1 MPPSAADRDR
11 RTVLVV
17 IVTALVALALVTAV
31 TVVLGYRHLE
41 GRLTTGGAIRH
52 ETEKARGPRTP
63 LNLLLLGTDT
73 RDCDG
78 CRIDGE
84 SGKGGSDV
92 SILLHVAA
100 DRRSAYGISIPR
112 DALVDRPACRKAG
125 GGRAP
130 AATRVMWNDA
140 YAIGGAACTAA
151 QLEQLSGVYVD
162 HYLTVNFAGFKTMV
176 DAVDGVDVCIP
187 EEVDD
192 TEHHIH
198 LDRGPQTLHGAQALN
213 YVRDRSSTPNS
224 DLGRM
229 KRQQA
234 FLASLINKV
243 FSMGTLT
250 RPDRLYGFADA
261 LAGSITT
268 DPGVHGLGDLVRLAR
283 QLRHADLQHIQFVT
297 VPNEAFPRDS
307 PDWGRLRIL
316 PSARRLW
323 RQVAADRPLG
333 RGFSDEAISAGAPP
347 NASSGPS
354 GSPAATATPTTS
366 PTPSSPTPTTSPA
379 PTRSAEEAAENGLC
393 A

>member
-17 IVTALVALALVTAV
+17 IAGALVLLALVTAV

-41 GRLTTGGAIRH
+41 GRLTTGGRIKH
-52 ETEKARGPRTP
+52 STQKAHGPRVP
-63 LNLLLLGTDT
+63 LNILLLGSDT

-78 CRIDGE
+78 CRIDQE
-84 SGKGGSDV
+84 EGKGGSDV
-92 SILLHVAA
+92 TILLHVAA

-112 DALVDRPACRKAG
+112 DSLVDRPACTKSDG
-125 GGRAP
+125 GHAP
-130 AATRVMWNDA
+130 PATRVLWNDA
-140 YAIGGAACTAA
+140 YAVGGAACTAE
-151 QLEQLSGVYVD
+151 QLERLSGIYVD
-162 HYLTVNFAGFKTMV
+162 HYLTVNFAGFKKMV
-176 DAVDGVDVCIP
+176 DAVHGVEVCIP
-187 EEVDD
+187 QEVND

-198 LDRGPQTLHGAQALN
+198 LAAGPQTLHGQRALD

-243 FSMGTLT
+243 FSAGTLT

-268 DPGVHGLGDLVRLAR
+268 DPDIDGLAPLVGLAR
-283 QLRHADLQHIQFVT
+283 QLRHADVQHIQFVT
-297 VPNEAFPRDS
+297 VPNAAYPRDS

-323 RQVAADRPLG
+323 KHVVADRPLG
-333 RGFSDEAISAGAPP
+333 RGFSGDAISAGAPP
-347 NASSGPS
+347 TTSS
-354 GSPAATATPTTS
+354 TPTTS
-366 PTPSSPTPTTSPA
+366 PTTSPTTPPTTS
-379 PTRSAEEAAENGLC
+379 PTRSAEQATANGLC